1 MSKKMSKINQSRKKL
16 KILKE
21 MIASGQLGKIKP
33 RTFPFA
39 LKLASSAVLL
49 GIFTSYALIACHFF
63 E

>member
-33 RTFPFA
+33 RTFAPS
-39 LKLASSAVLL
+39 LRLASSVVLL
-49 GIFTSYALIACHFF
+49 GIFASYAVIACHFF